1 MIATSSR
8 AVAAVSARRPVSPN
22 RGRRRVGT
30 GMLEGSRFVVVIVKP
45 GCTEARNV
53 ERQVV
58 IFAITVLPC
67 ATIALGSGGEPRGG
81 PNARPVGPEGEGRK
95 AFSWLVLGEGCGV
108 VALV

>member
-45 GCTEARNV
+45 GCTEARAPV
-53 ERQVV
+53 PQRDTGAQECS
-58 IFAITVLPC
+58 A
-67 ATIALGSGGEPRGG
+67 SGGDLRDHRLAVRNDRTRQRRVAE
-81 PNARPVGPEGEGRK
+81 VGPERLAGG
-95 AFSWLVLGEGCGV
+95 AD
-108 VALV
+108 